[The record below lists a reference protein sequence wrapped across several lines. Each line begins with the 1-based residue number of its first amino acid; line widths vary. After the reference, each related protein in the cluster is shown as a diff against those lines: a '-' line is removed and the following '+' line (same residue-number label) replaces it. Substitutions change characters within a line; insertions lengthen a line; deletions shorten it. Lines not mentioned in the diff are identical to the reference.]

1 MCCVFFTMTEQLFEQ
16 AKANLKRYWGYDDFR
31 PGQDEVVRS
40 VFSGKPTLV
49 LFPTGGGKSLCYQ
62 VPATVLEGVTLVISP
77 LVALMQDQVFQLQ
90 QKGVPSTFINSTISR
105 AEVEQRLINARN
117 GMYKLLYCAPER
129 LETTIWQN
137 MMGDLSLSL
146 IAIDEAH
153 CISEWGHDFRPIY
166 RKIPEMMGP
175 VADRIRWLALT
186 ATATPE
192 VRSDIV
198 TALDMKE
205 PNIISRGFNRPN
217 LQWWVIGEEQKRRRL
232 LEILGRAS
240 GSGLIYAGTR
250 AICEQL
256 SEWLSRKGWKCE
268 PYHAGL
274 ESGQRE
280 DIQNRW
286 IDGRL
291 PLVAATNAFG
301 MGIDKP
307 DCRFVVHYDMS
318 KSMEAYYQEAGRA
331 GRDGAESYPILLVSQ
346 ADLPAAKQ
354 AILDSWPTRL
364 QLISAYNAIC
374 DHWDLAAGSP
384 MDQPQKVN
392 MEQIRKRSKLSGR
405 LCWSAVRVLDQLGV
419 LELKQNEEPRVGIRF
434 LLSGDGLRD
443 RLERME
449 KPQKREFTDRLY
461 RMLGPETQHRM
472 IHIDER
478 QLRNR
483 LQISG
488 KLLENGLRVLSEE
501 GILQF
506 SIVRN
511 EPMGRLL
518 EARHQKFSLSE
529 VEILRHR
536 DRLLKK
542 LDYMIGYVRTK
553 GCRSRYIRVYF
564 GEQDVPQHCG
574 KCDNCRKR
582 SPGGVTPEDISKV
595 THLLKEE
602 SMGFETLQKR
612 TRWGRAHLKSV
623 LSSMMRE
630 EMIRM
635 VRDDEERYLIS

>member
-1 MCCVFFTMTEQLFEQ
+1 MTDQLFQ
-16 AKANLKRYWGYDDFR
+16 RAKANLKRYWGYDDFR
-31 PGQDEVVRS
+31 PGQDDVVHS
-40 VFSGKPTLV
+40 VLSGKPTLV

-217 LQWWVIGEEQKRRRL
+217 LQWWVIQEEQKKRRL
-232 LEILGRAS
+232 LEILKRAK

-250 AICEQL
+250 AACEQL

-346 ADLPAAKQ
+346 ADLPAAKK
-354 AILDSWPTRL
+354 AILDSWPNRN
-364 QLISAYNAIC
+364 QLTKAYNAIC
-374 DHWDLAAGSP
+374 DHWNLAAGSR
-384 MDQPQKVN
+384 MDEPQIVD
-392 MEQIRKRSKLSGR
+392 MEQIQKRSGLSRR
-405 LCWSAVRVLDQLGV
+405 LCWSALRVLDQLGV
-419 LELKQNEEPRVGIRF
+419 LKLAQSEEPQVGIRF
-434 LLSGDGLRD
+434 LMHGDTLAD
-443 RLERME
+443 RLAKMQ
-449 KPQKREFTDRLY
+449 KPRKREFADRL
-461 RMLGPETQHRM
+461 HRM
-472 IHIDER
+472 MGPDSHHRMVYMDER
-478 QLRNR
+478 PMRNR
-483 LQISG
+483 LQITG
-488 KLLENGLRVLSEE
+488 KMLENGLKVLSDE
-501 GILQF
+501 GFLLYA
-506 SIVRN
+506 IVRN
-511 EPMGRLL
+511 EKMGRLI
-518 EARHQKFSLSE
+518 EPRYQKFSLTE
-529 VEILRHR
+529 KEILLHR

-542 LDYMIGYVRTK
+542 LDHMIGYVQTK
-553 GCRSRYIRVYF
+553 GCRSRYIRIYF
-564 GEQDVPQHCG
+564 GEQNVPEHCG

-582 SPGGVTPEDISKV
+582 SSTGVTPDDIRKV
-595 THLLKEE
+595 ARLLEE
-602 SMGFETLQKR
+602 EAMGFEKLQQR
-612 TRWGRAHLKSV
+612 TRWGRTHLKSV

-630 EMIRM
+630 EMIRK

>member
-1 MCCVFFTMTEQLFEQ
+1 MTETLFQQ
-16 AKANLKRYWGYDDFR
+16 AKANLKKYWGYDDFR

-40 VFSGKPTLV
+40 VLSGKSTLV

-62 VPATVLEGVTLVISP
+62 VPATVLDGVTLVISP
-77 LVALMQDQVFQLQ
+77 LVALMQDQVFQLH
-90 QKGVPSTFINSTISR
+90 QKGVPATFINSTISR

-137 MMGDLSLSL
+137 MMGELSLSL

-175 VADRIRWLALT
+175 VADRIGWLALT

-217 LQWWVIGEEQKRRRL
+217 LQWWVIEEEQKRRRL

-250 AICEQL
+250 AACEQL

-274 ESGQRE
+274 ESGQRA

-331 GRDGAESYPILLVSQ
+331 GRDGAESYPILLVSR

-354 AILDSWPTRL
+354 AILDSWPTRV
-364 QLISAYNAIC
+364 QLALAYNAIC
-374 DHWDLAAGSP
+374 DHWDLAAGSH
-384 MDQPQKVN
+384 MDEPKKVD

-405 LCWSAVRVLDQLGV
+405 LCWSAVRVLDQLGI
-419 LELKQNEEPRVGIRF
+419 LELKKNDEPQVGLRF
-434 LLSGDGLRD
+434 LLSGDGLQD
-443 RLERME
+443 RLERMD
-449 KPQKREFTDRLY
+449 KPRKREFTDRLY
-461 RMLGPETQHRM
+461 RMLGPEMQHRM
-472 IHIDER
+472 VYIDER

-488 KLLENGLRVLSEE
+488 KMLENGLKVLADE
-501 GILQF
+501 GILQY
-506 SIVRN
+506 SLVRN

-518 EARHQKFSLSE
+518 EARYQKFSLSE
-529 VEILRHR
+529 DEILRHR

-542 LDYMIGYVRTK
+542 LDYMIGYVQTK

-564 GEQDVPQHCG
+564 GEQNVPEHCG
-574 KCDNCRKR
+574 KCDNCRK
-582 SPGGVTPEDISKV
+582 SSSGGITPEDVQKV
-595 THLLKEE
+595 ADLLREE
-602 SMGFETLQKR
+602 SMGFETLRKR
-612 TRWGRAHLKSV
+612 TRWGRSHLKSV
-623 LSSMMRE
+623 LSSMLRE
-630 EMIRM
+630 EMIRT
-635 VRDDEERYLIS
+635 VRDDGERYLIS